1 VLAEPGNRKRRT
13 IFVRL
18 SVVLVILASFLV
30 YVVLLQ
36 SGQVPPGPGPS
47 VAIDVGLLVTVVLC
61 VSISFW
67 VTFAGEAKDWK
78 RGALLFA
85 GLICA
90 SGMFFLLSFLGMGLV
105 GFEISYPA
113 AYNNI
118 YLAGR
123 FMLVIAIILG
133 LAAVL
138 ALVLSLHSFEVAEAR
153 ARLQQSR

>member
-18 SVVLVILASFLV
+18 LVVLVILASLLV
-30 YVVLLQ
+30 YTILYQ

-47 VAIDVGLLVTVVLC
+47 VAIDVGLSVTVLMC
-61 VSISFW
+61 ACISFW
-67 VTFAGEAKDWK
+67 VTFSGKAKDWK
-78 RGALLFA
+78 RGVLLFA

-90 SGMFFLLSFLGMGLV
+90 SGMFFLLSFLGVGLT
-105 GFEISYPA
+105 GLEISYPA

-133 LAAVL
+133 LMAIL
-138 ALVLSLHSFEVAEAR
+138 ALILIVHSFEVAEGR
-153 ARLQQSR
+153 ARILESG

>member
-1 VLAEPGNRKRRT
+1 MLAEPGNRKRRT
-13 IFVRL
+13 IFIIML
-18 SVVLVILASFLV
+18 IILVILASFLV
-30 YVVLLQ
+30 YTVLLQ

-67 VTFAGEAKDWK
+67 VTFAGKAKHWK
-78 RGALLFA
+78 RGALLFV

-90 SGMFFLLSFLGMGLV
+90 SGMFFLLSFLGVGLM
-105 GFEISYPA
+105 GFEVSYPA
-113 AYNNI
+113 AYDNI

-133 LAAVL
+133 LAAIL
-138 ALVLSLHSFEVAEAR
+138 AFILILDSLEVAEAHV
-153 ARLQQSR
+153 RLQGSR